1 MLQLQR
7 EPSQV
12 ENVHGEGMIRQ
23 DKHALI
29 TVHYNTINSI
39 AYKRLQVQS
48 KRHKRSQTLVN
59 RQMDKFHSVQ

>member
-29 TVHYNTINSI
+29 TVHYNTINSS
-39 AYKRLQVQS
+39 LQATESSV
-48 KRHKRSQTLVN
+48 KKDMRSQMLVN

>member
-1 MLQLQR
+1 MLQLQS

-29 TVHYNTINSI
+29 TVHYNTINSS
-39 AYKRLQVQS
+39 LQATESSVK
-48 KRHKRSQTLVN
+48 KRHEKSNVS
-59 RQMDKFHSVQ
+59 K